1 MKIFLTGGTGFIGQP
16 LTQALLKRGWH
27 VTALVRQPSSVEAKA
42 IEAMGAN
49 LVPGDVT
56 NRDSLRAAMT
66 SVTGGAD
73 VVFHNAGWYELGVS
87 GAAKAKMR
95 AINVQGTEN
104 TLGLAVELGLPK
116 IIYTSS
122 TTAIGDTGGHLAD
135 ETFKRHAPYSSY
147 YEQTKSGAHSL
158 ALQLQQGGAPLVIV
172 CPAQVIGAGDHSA
185 FGWFSRLYV
194 RGLMPPAGWAPDAV
208 FTMGHVDDVA
218 EAMALAVDKAQMGQ
232 TYFLGGGTITMGEM
246 MEVWKRT
253 PGGLKPFLWMPR
265 WLALVN
271 GALAEPFLRALG
283 WPAFLSR
290 EVIAASYV
298 CYRYTSA
305 KAERELGATFRS
317 AEQAWLDT
325 LAGERARLKR

>member
-16 LTQALLKRGWH
+16 LTQALLKRGWQ
-27 VTALVRQPSSVEAKA
+27 VTALVRNPHSAEAKA
-42 IEAMGAN
+42 IEQLGAH
-49 LVPGDVT
+49 LAQGDVT
-56 NRDSLRAAMT
+56 QRDSMRAPMR
-66 SVTGGAD
+66 GAD

-104 TLGLAVELGLPK
+104 TLGLALELGVPK

-135 ETFKRHAPYSSY
+135 ETFKRHAPYLSY

-158 ALQLQQGGAPLVIV
+158 ALQFQQRGAPLVIL
-172 CPAQVIGAGDHSA
+172 CPAQVIGPGDHSA

-194 RGLMPPAGWAPDAV
+194 RGLMPPAGWAPEAV
-208 FTMGHVDDVA
+208 FTMGYVDDVA
-218 EAMALAVDKAQMGQ
+218 EGMARAVEKARTGQ
-232 TYFLGGGTITMGEM
+232 TYFLGGGTITMREM
-246 MEVWKRT
+246 IEIWKRT
-253 PGGLKPFLWMPR
+253 PGGIKPFIWMPR
-265 WLALVN
+265 WLALLN
-271 GALAEPFLRALG
+271 GVLAGPVLRLLG
-283 WPAFLSR
+283 LPAFLSR
-290 EVIAASYV
+290 EVIAASYA
-298 CYRYTSA
+298 CFRYSSA
-305 KAERELGATFRS
+305 KAEQELGATFRS